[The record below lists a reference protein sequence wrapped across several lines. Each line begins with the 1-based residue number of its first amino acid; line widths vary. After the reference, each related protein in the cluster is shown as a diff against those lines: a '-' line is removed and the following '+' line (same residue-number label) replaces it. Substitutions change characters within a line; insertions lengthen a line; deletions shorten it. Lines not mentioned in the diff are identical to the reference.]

1 MLSPLTLESPLM
13 NPSTPLS
20 IFSIYRERY
29 YRHICIFFYKSSPI
43 LSHYL
48 FTVTTCLPSPLTE
61 RRRRQSSMTIQ
72 HLGSP
77 AWYLTYYNVIF
88 LMRLIMF
95 NFFKNRILDRPLE
108 HTGIFLYNHW
118 KDGSSIEDSLHL
130 FENLYFLL
138 VLVTTMDV
146 SLKRV
151 CNFTL
156 TWID

>member
-20 IFSIYRERY
+20 IFNIYRERY

-61 RRRRQSSMTIQ
+61 RRQSSMTIQ

-77 AWYLTYYNVIF
+77 AWYLTYYNVMF

-95 NFFKNRILDRPLE
+95 NFFNNRILDRPLE
-108 HTGIFLYNHW
+108 HIGICLYIHW

-156 TWID
+156 IWID